1 MKWRSRLRAL
11 ALLASPL
18 LVFGCSRGLDITAR
32 AEHGALVFH
41 ATGAGWFDF
50 GEAEEEICGFT
61 VLDSLEASRRA
72 ETAPPPR
79 LVRQEPGTMWGI
91 EEPMDRAGHICTHM
105 PLAYGHTPP
114 GMIESAPARR
124 LVRGRAYEVYARGPG
139 SIGSG
144 QFRIVG
150 E

>member
-1 MKWRSRLRAL
+1 MRRRFRLRAL
-11 ALLASPL
+11 ALLALPL

-50 GEAEEEICGFT
+50 GEAGEEVCGFT
-61 VLDSLEASRRA
+61 VVDSLQASRPA
-72 ETAPPPR
+72 ETAPPPG
-79 LVRQEPGTMWGI
+79 LARQEPGTMWAI
-91 EEPMDRAGHICTHM
+91 EEPMDRAGHNCTQM
-105 PLAYGHTPP
+105 PLAYGHIPP

-124 LVRGRAYEVYARGPG
+124 LVRGRAYEIYAHGPG